1 MNTTYSV
8 CFYGELAPG
17 CSRSQALDRLAGTFG
32 KSASALEGL
41 FFSGKKTL
49 LAKNKE
55 EAAAEALIRHFAR
68 CGLVCHKAAAVAD
81 AGGREP
87 VARRD
92 DPAADG
98 LSGEAPRPACSRAAT
113 ATAAGAGAS
122 PAGESRAD
130 TGWCNFNGDLYLALQ
145 RCQAAA
151 PPLHCDLETADVAA
165 FREGFAAFLA
175 TVDPTET
182 LGLFRERVERL
193 LGEYFFEGHVLPG
206 LLACS
211 QAYFQGQATV
221 LQGIIRKYENLCAA
235 PDGQASRPAAG
246 EGTGPDLAAAFPDGI
261 VFSQD
266 RHLQSLRGW
275 LRDFMSE
282 YQKALLQHGALY
294 DQLVASLN
302 AACGTSLPTA
312 AAFRKALFGNLD
324 RANRLFAAGHGEKA
338 LEAVEAGLAAYPG
351 SGALRFTKAK
361 ILYFLKRQDACYPL
375 LKSMTHLADM
385 SLVDAYFFSMLASAC
400 CYELEKY
407 EESLQYLQ
415 IVFNLDDAV
424 LAASL
429 GVSGHQSALFCQA
442 IVQARLGKYGVC
454 RALLRQLQEQGFDFA
469 GNTVLPREVVADAF
483 GANPSLLAFYDGL
496 APGIAPGQA
505 ATG

>member
-1 MNTTYSV
+1 MNTTYTV
-8 CFYGELAPG
+8 CFYGELTPG
-17 CSRSQALDRLAGTFG
+17 WSRSQALDRLAGTFG

-49 LAKNKE
+49 LAKNKD
-55 EAAAEALIRHFAR
+55 EAAAEALIRRFAR
-68 CGLVCHKAAAVAD
+68 CGLVCRKAAAVAD

-87 VARRD
+87 IARRD
-92 DPAADG
+92 APAADG
-98 LSGEAPRPACSRAAT
+98 VPGEAPRPACSRAAT
-113 ATAAGAGAS
+113 ATAAGAS

-130 TGWCNFNGDLYLALQ
+130 TGWGNFNGDLYLALE
-145 RCQAAA
+145 RCRAAA
-151 PPLHCDLETADVAA
+151 PPLRCDLETADVAA
-165 FREGFAAFLA
+165 FREAFAAFLA
-175 TVDPTET
+175 TVDPAET
-182 LGLFRERVERL
+182 LGLFRERVESL

-221 LQGIIRKYENLCAA
+221 IQGIIRKYQSLCADT
-235 PDGQASRPAAG
+235 DGHASRPGAG
-246 EGTGPDLAAAFPDGI
+246 EGAGPDPTATFPGGI

-266 RHLQSLRGW
+266 GYLQSLRGW
-275 LRDFMSE
+275 LRDFIGE

-294 DQLVASLN
+294 DRLVAAIN

-312 AAFRKALFGNLD
+312 AAFHKASFGNLD

-351 SGALRFTKAK
+351 SGALRFVKAK
-361 ILYFLKRQDACYPL
+361 ILYCLKRHGACYPL

-424 LAASL
+424 LAGCL

-442 IVQARLGKYGVC
+442 VVQARLGKYGLC
-454 RALLRQLQEQGFDFA
+454 RTLLRRLEEQGFDFA
-469 GNTVLPREVVADAF
+469 GNKVLPREVVADAF
-483 GANPSLLAFYDGL
+483 GANPALLAFYGGL
-496 APGIAPGQA
+496 APGNAPGQA